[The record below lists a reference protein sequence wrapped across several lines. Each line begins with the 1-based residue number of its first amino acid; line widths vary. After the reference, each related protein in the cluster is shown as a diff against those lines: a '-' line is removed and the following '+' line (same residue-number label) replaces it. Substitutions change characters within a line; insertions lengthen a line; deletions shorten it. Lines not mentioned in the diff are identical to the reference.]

1 MLWLWCWTFVLRHFY
16 EPKITNRDVIKI
28 EKNITGIK
36 IINIKIDIKAKFRQ

>member
-1 MLWLWCWTFVLRHFY
+1 MLWLWCWTLVLRHFY
-16 EPKITNRDVIKI
+16 QSEIANWDVIKR